1 MKSSWIANK
10 NNWRTREKTN
20 KDQDHNDTEIFNE
33 LVKEI
38 FDEITKLPNEINQ
51 NDLIY
56 YFKGNSD
63 RKRFNDF
70 NKGIKLLEKIRS
82 VEMKIEEDKKP

>member
-10 NNWRTREKTN
+10 NNWRTREKIN
-20 KDQDHNDTEIFNE
+20 KDQDHNDTEIFYE
-33 LVKEI
+33 RVKEI
-38 FDEITKLPNEINQ
+38 FDEITNLPNKINQ

-63 RKRFNDF
+63 RKRLNDF

-82 VEMKIEEDKKP
+82 GEMKIEEGKKP

>member
-1 MKSSWIANK
+1 M
-10 NNWRTREKTN
+10 
-20 KDQDHNDTEIFNE
+20 
-33 LVKEI
+33 
-38 FDEITKLPNEINQ
+38 
-51 NDLIY
+51 IY

-82 VEMKIEEDKKP
+82 GEMKIEEGKKPLNVLKFNLDEISKGTYKSEELESA